1 MADFLP
7 PVVVQLLADTKEF
20 KAKMAEAEHSVTSL
34 GKAGE
39 TTGAKMSALGSK
51 LATGFLV
58 GVGGA
63 MIYGTKLA
71 YDYQEGIH
79 KIGLESGASEVELDR
94 LKARILQVSSAT
106 ATSTKDITDAYL
118 QAEKAGLR
126 KAKADEVVSDAA
138 KAAKITGTDVVT
150 VTRSLIAAQELQTA
164 KGMSTAQV
172 TDLLVNANRAHLG
185 SMDTLVTALQGRV
198 GAAFAV
204 HNVGL
209 KESLVIT
216 NELSKAGYSNSRA
229 MVSFASSLD
238 KVTTPTTAQA
248 TAMKALH
255 VDSEKVAQML
265 TKPNGV
271 IQAVQYLGQV
281 SKQTGES
288 SGSLATAVFGSS
300 GAGAGAALIA
310 NASNLAKSY
319 STLAGS
325 GKDLNSSFQAFLK
338 TPAGQMQ
345 ALQTN
350 LKNALTGLGIKILP
364 AVQDIVSWVNTFV
377 TEIGK
382 NKWLRDILSGAA
394 LGLAGLAVASK
405 ITKAFDAVKGLFGAS
420 QQATQTKLLA
430 QIARNT
436 LVVAEEDAG
445 RGGGG
450 WLSKLSGLLPTLARF
465 GGALGGF
472 ALDVLPGAAV
482 GAGAY
487 GAVKLV
493 QSQSAKVWAN
503 AADAQHPWGN
513 AGTMPTLAGQHIMQA
528 NAQGDQAYISN
539 AQFAQLIKEVQSASK
554 SGHRMSD
561 AQIYAEVRR
570 MAILDVPNIPQYRT
584 QLGNQAKNGG
594 GQLKVKIS

>member
-1 MADFLP
+1 MAEFLP
-7 PVVVQLLADTKEF
+7 PVVVQLLADAKQF
-20 KAKMAEAEHSVTSL
+20 KTQMGEAGASLEGL
-34 GKAGE
+34 GKKGDALGV
-39 TTGAKMSALGSK
+39 KMGALGSK
-51 LATGFLV
+51 IATGYLTV
-58 GVGGA
+58 IGGA
-63 MIYGTKLA
+63 LIYGTKLA

-79 KIGLESGASEVELDR
+79 RIGLESGASEVELDR
-94 LKARILQVSSAT
+94 LKTRILQVSSAT

-150 VTRSLIAAQELQTA
+150 VTKSLIAAQELQTA

-172 TDLLVNANRAHLG
+172 TDLLVNANKAHLG
-185 SMDTLVTALQGRV
+185 SMDTLVTALQGKV
-198 GAAFAV
+198 GAAFAL

-255 VDSEKVAQML
+255 VDSEKVAKML
-265 TKPNGV
+265 TKPDGV

-288 SGSLATAVFGSS
+288 SGSLATAVFGSG

-345 ALQTN
+345 MLQTN

-382 NKWLRDILSGAA
+382 NRWLRDILSGAA
-394 LGLAGLAVASK
+394 LGVAGLAVASK
-405 ITKAFDAVKGLFGAS
+405 ITKAFDAFKGLFGAS

-436 LVVAEEDAG
+436 LVIAEE
-445 RGGGG
+445 GGTGKGKGFFGKVGDVFKGAWG
-450 WLSKLSGLLPTLARF
+450 WLS
-465 GGALGGF
+465 GAL
-472 ALDVLPGAAV
+472 APVLKNVPILGDFSLGEIG
-482 GAGAY
+482 GAGAVFA
-487 GAVKLV
+487 GLWPIFKRWID
-493 QSQSAKVWAN
+493 SIAN
-503 AADAQHPWGN
+503 AIIGN
-513 AGTMPTLAGQHIMQA
+513 RSSM
-528 NAQGDQAYISN
+528 
-539 AQFAQLIKEVQSASK
+539 
-554 SGHRMSD
+554 
-561 AQIYAEVRR
+561 
-570 MAILDVPNIPQYRT
+570 
-584 QLGNQAKNGG
+584 NGG
-594 GQLKVKIS
+594 YALRPKTGGGHLKVKIS